1 MSGNKLNNEQKK
13 HISGYT
19 SALSIA
25 LIVGLVFESESI
37 LAVFAWCF
45 FGGVFV
51 YL

>member
-25 LIVGLVFESESI
+25 LIVGSCV
-37 LAVFAWCF
+37 
-45 FGGVFV
+45 
-51 YL
+51 